1 MNGLIGR
8 YKMNY
13 EPNTTDWQ
21 IGDIVIHDAD
31 EKTELYLMTVIDID
45 CDRFKTKYIN
55 RKGIMPFYWNRKE
68 VLHDPARFGL

>member
-1 MNGLIGR
+1 
-8 YKMNY
+8 MNY